1 MICLIQID
9 NIFPLILVVY
19 LIRFHPLLPT
29 AVGPPLTP
37 TLLHVQKT
45 NLKRKLMN
53 GWLKHKQKLKTLRK
67 ICTNSNRRQKN
78 EKKED
83 TRGVSYRCRKCCTQS
98 ILLILFSTM
107 KFQQFKLIYSFRYL
121 INWIKVMLDT

>member
-1 MICLIQID
+1 
-9 NIFPLILVVY
+9 VVY

-37 TLLHVQKT
+37 TLLHVKKT
-45 NLKRKLMN
+45 NLKRKLMD

-78 EKKED
+78 GGKLFNK
-83 TRGVSYRCRKCCTQS
+83 RGYIKRKILIIFTQMS
-98 ILLILFSTM
+98 RTFLLCWRGI
-107 KFQQFKLIYSFRYL
+107 
-121 INWIKVMLDT
+121 